1 VTTINLP
8 SGGTN
13 LLKTRIAN
21 ARATLGTL
29 GLSNADF
36 TLITNAINSI
46 DSKLFSY
53 KVQDTLA
60 ASNPDESL
68 PPFNATFSKVVLNSD
83 KIIYLPSDESTHV
96 FLDSREENVY
106 IVDAGTPILVNGIST
121 LI

>member
-1 VTTINLP
+1 MTTINLP